1 MTGAQVIEVAR
12 REIGYIGKKSNAQL
26 DDPTANVSGNWT
38 KYGRDLNDAGY
49 YNGNKNGYDYCCQF
63 VDWGFL
69 QAAGGDKTKATSV
82 KPSPIYGAVV
92 KYVKQAFV
100 QLGRFDTTD
109 PRVGDQIIF
118 REWNKTLKEWIPSH
132 TGIITAVDTAAGKIS
147 TIEGNVGGHA
157 VKEKSYKLTDSY
169 IDGFCHPF
177 YDEDPEPDPG
187 DLKPGD
193 IGRVRQGAHVYDKN
207 GKDLDYE
214 FNSWV
219 YNSDVIVGEIQNGVT
234 HFSTDLTL
242 KAYTGWT
249 ACENIL
255 VYTPEPAPVPPPDSD
270 AVSIPRDEVVKAAET
285 LGNARYDISGV
296 NNALGDLRATLDAV
310 GATLA
315 ELEKQ
320 MGKYAN
326 N

>member
-1 MTGAQVIEVAR
+1 MTAAQVIEVAR

-26 DDPTANVSGNWT
+26 DDPTANVTGLWT
-38 KYGRDLNDAGY
+38 KYARDLNEASY
-49 YNGNKNGYDYCCQF
+49 YNGDKNGHDYCCIF
-63 VDWGFL
+63 VDWCFL
-69 QAAGGDKTKATSV
+69 KGAGGDKGKATAV
-82 KPSPIYGAVV
+82 KPSPELGAVV
-92 KYVKQAFV
+92 KYVKQAFI

-118 REWNKTLKEWIPSH
+118 KEWNTKAKAWIPSH
-132 TGIITAVDTAAGKIS
+132 TGIITAVDSAAGKIS

-157 VKEKSYKLTDSY
+157 VKEKTYKLIDSY

-177 YDEDPEPDPG
+177 YDEEPDPG

-207 GKDLDYE
+207 GKDLGYE
-214 FNSWV
+214 FSPWV
-219 YNSDVIVGEIQNGVT
+219 YNSDVIVGEIKNGCA

-255 VYTPEPAPVPPPDSD
+255 VYTPEPAPVPSPDSD
-270 AVSIPRDEVVKAAET
+270 TVSIPRDKVAEAAET
-285 LGNARYDISGV
+285 LGGARYDISGV
-296 NNALGDLRATLDAV
+296 NNALGVLRATLDAV